1 MVIDSSAVLAILQ
14 NEPERHSFNEAI
26 ASANQRSLSAASL
39 VELSIVIGARYGADG
54 QADLDLFL
62 NIAEI
67 EIVSVNRGQAELAR
81 VAFAQFG
88 KGRHRAALN
97 FGDCFSYALAKWF
110 GQPLLF
116 KGDDFLHTDLVA
128 ATASPTQL

>member
-1 MVIDSSAVLAILQ
+1 
-14 NEPERHSFNEAI
+14 
-26 ASANQRSLSAASL
+26 
-39 VELSIVIGARYGADG
+39 
-54 QADLDLFL
+54 
-62 NIAEI
+62 
-67 EIVSVNRGQAELAR
+67 

-88 KGRHRAALN
+88 KGRHRAGLN

-128 ATASPTQL
+128 ATASPLLIQSLDD